1 MQCIYDIFAGDFN
14 VCFIG
19 SNSIVS
25 LSISQAHLNFKKCF
39 FSAVCEKPSTPEHG
53 SYELVFGS
61 DRFPV
66 GTKIEYKCD
75 KGYSIKKGT
84 AEATCQ
90 QRGNHI
96 DWYPHDA
103 RHCEGELVALQEA
116 Q

>member
-1 MQCIYDIFAGDFN
+1 M
-14 VCFIG
+14 
-19 SNSIVS
+19 
-25 LSISQAHLNFKKCF
+25 
-39 FSAVCEKPSTPEHG
+39 
-53 SYELVFGS
+53 FGS

-116 Q
+116 QSTTSSVGAGFIGVGEEQ